1 MICINLTSD
10 SQLFLTPAEAT
21 QLALDLES
29 QLQAAH
35 EIIIAD
41 VPLTETEAWRLLE
54 IIEDLL
60 KGCSTRSVNWKV
72 EGF

>member
-21 QLALDLES
+21 QLALDLTD
-29 QLQAAH
+29 QLQTSH

-41 VPLTETEAWRLLE
+41 VRLMNEEGWGVLRNLSDAV
-54 IIEDLL
+54 I
-60 KGCSTRSVNWKV
+60 VNWKV